1 MLYNC
6 LSALVIK
13 KLRAHRT
20 FSCAGP
26 PKAAPARVFYKCP
39 EIFHSIFTCW
49 LFRAP
54 IENILPIKNSG
65 VYFPIGLIIFH
76 KSQKTGLFDY
86 QWELY
91 TPNISS
97 MHSII
102 ASIWS
107 VFPTCPEFS
116 TIWNW
121 TIWHQWEL
129 YTPIIHLQK
138 NNLYNNVPLLT

>member
-1 MLYNC
+1 MDTFWFDFYF
-6 LSALVIK
+6 VIFK
-13 KLRAHRT
+13 ETAFLE
-20 FSCAGP
+20 CI
-26 PKAAPARVFYKCP
+26 FYKCP
-39 EIFHSIFTCW
+39 QIFHSILTCW

-76 KSQKTGLFDY
+76 KSQKNWTIWLPMGIIYSHYSL
-86 QWELY
+86 
-91 TPNISS
+91 
-97 MHSII
+97 HSII